1 MVEGWGRREG
11 VTEYENITVNSLFP
25 SHQPGARSSTSES
38 APGARSSTSESASG
52 SPFPEPLL

>member
-11 VTEYENITVNSLFP
+11 VTEYENITVNSPFP

-38 APGARSSTSESASG
+38 ASG
-52 SPFPEPLL
+52 TAWKPFPEPLL